1 MYRVL
6 TRFYFR
12 KRWEI
17 DGDYFTCTTSSR
29 IGRNIPNPNDTEIFQ
44 AIYPFLPFTYAISA
58 IRETVGG
65 MLWDIVTRDLL
76 VLSAF
81 VVVMIVAALL
91 LKTPINKS
99 SENLLRM
106 QKEVKS
112 FINKRF
118 LPIEVGTFCLIEF

>member
-1 MYRVL
+1 M
-6 TRFYFR
+6 TPKF
-12 KRWEI
+12 
-17 DGDYFTCTTSSR
+17 
-29 IGRNIPNPNDTEIFQ
+29 FQ

-91 LKTPINKS
+91 LKHQLTNRAKNS
-99 SENLLRM
+99 LRT

-112 FINKRF
+112 FTNIKGSYR
-118 LPIEVGTFCLIEF
+118 

>member
-1 MYRVL
+1 MAIILLVL
-6 TRFYFR
+6 QVAGSGGTFPIQMTPAF
-12 KRWEI
+12 
-17 DGDYFTCTTSSR
+17 
-29 IGRNIPNPNDTEIFQ
+29 FQ

-99 SENLLRM
+99 SENSLRM

-112 FINKRF
+112 FTNIKGSYR
-118 LPIEVGTFCLIEF
+118 

>member
-1 MYRVL
+1 MESSFVSYTHTFL
-6 TRFYFR
+6 FSETL
-12 KRWEI
+12 EI
-17 DGDYFTCTTSSR
+17 DGDHFTCTTSSR
-29 IGRNIPNPNDTEIFQ
+29 IGRNIPNPNDTSVLQ

-99 SENLLRM
+99 SEKFVENA
-106 QKEVKS
+106 KGSK
-112 FINKRF
+112 I
-118 LPIEVGTFCLIEF
+118 IH